1 MTNKKG
7 NQKTLTLNLSNMKK
21 VKLLTA
27 LFSAFAVLVI
37 GCDNNDDDDYTPPP
51 PPPVQST
58 VVSAVGDSATVL
70 VELNKFRIILGDPVN
85 NTPNQTVGRREV
97 NWDGVPAQFSNNNPF
112 PLDFFNSTDPAVTN
126 GRKRGLQYL
135 DNGTQFRV
143 DSTDFKE
150 IDASYEA
157 QFQPFTGR
165 RQIVATGTNISD
177 VVFKIPGTATDAS
190 VKGFGVMFIDVDN
203 ANSTFIEF
211 FNGAK
216 SLGVFKAPA
225 AAGSAK
231 YSFLGVHFPTEK
243 ITRLKITCGNAAL
256 AAGVKD
262 ITTDANGKDLVT
274 MDDFFYSEP
283 VTQ

>member
-1 MTNKKG
+1 
-7 NQKTLTLNLSNMKK
+7 MKK

-27 LFSAFAVLVI
+27 FFSALAVLVI

-58 VVSAVGDSATVL
+58 VISAAGDSATVL
-70 VELNKFRIILGDPVN
+70 VQLNNFRTLIGDPVN
-85 NTPNQTVGRREV
+85 NAPGQTVGRREV
-97 NWDGVPAQFSNNNPF
+97 NWDGVPAQFNHINPF
-112 PLDFFNSTDPAVTN
+112 PLDFFNSTDPAVGN
-126 GRKRGLQYL
+126 GRKRGLQYV

-157 QFQPFTGR
+157 QFEPFSR
-165 RQIVATGTNISD
+165 KRLIVAVNTNISE
-177 VVFKIPGTATDAS
+177 VSFRLAGTTTEAS
-190 VKGFGVMFIDVDN
+190 VKGFGVMFSDVDN

-225 AAGSAK
+225 AAGAGK
-231 YSFLGVHFPTEK
+231 YSFLGVQFPTEK

-262 ITTDANGKDLVT
+262 LTTDPNGKDLVA

-283 VTQ
+283 VNQ

>member
-1 MTNKKG
+1 
-7 NQKTLTLNLSNMKK
+7 MKK

-27 LFSAFAVLVI
+27 FFSALTVLVI

-58 VVSAVGDSATVL
+58 VVSIAGDSVTVAAQLAT
-70 VELNKFRIILGDPVN
+70 FRTILGDPLN
-85 NTPNQTVGRREV
+85 QTPNQTAGRREV
-97 NWDGVPAQFSNNNPF
+97 NWDGVPAQFGHINPF
-112 PLDFFNSTDPAVTN
+112 PLDFFNSTDPAVGN
-126 GRKRGLQYL
+126 GRKRGLQYV

-157 QFQPFTGR
+157 QFEPFTR
-165 RQIVATGTNISD
+165 KRQIIAVGTNVSE
-177 VVFKIPGTATDAS
+177 VSFKVAGTATDAS
-190 VKGFGVMFIDVDN
+190 VKGFGVIFSDVDN

-225 AAGSAK
+225 AAGAGK
-231 YSFLGVHFPTEK
+231 FSFLGVHFPTEK

-262 ITTDANGKDLVT
+262 VTTDPNGKDLVT